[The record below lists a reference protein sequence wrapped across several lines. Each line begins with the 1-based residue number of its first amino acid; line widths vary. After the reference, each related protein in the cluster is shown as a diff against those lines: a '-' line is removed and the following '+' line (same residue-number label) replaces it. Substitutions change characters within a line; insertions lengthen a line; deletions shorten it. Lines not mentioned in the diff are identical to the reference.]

1 MAKNISTLIVGSGF
15 IASNFNKYK
24 YSIKNYEI
32 TIYAA
37 GISNSLETNKIN
49 LKREISKIKSFL
61 KKNKKKIVY
70 ISTYS
75 ILDKSRS
82 KKLYIKNKINIEKII
97 KKQSQNYLII
107 RLPEIIG
114 KNIHFNSLGD
124 YSRVN
129 HDIFKDNENYTYIGK
144 SSNLKKRIQSHLS
157 YSRSYKSN

>member
-1 MAKNISTLIVGSGF
+1 MSKNISALVVGTGF

-24 YSIKNYEI
+24 YSFKKYKIV
-32 TIYAA
+32 IYAA
-37 GISNSLETNKIN
+37 GISNSLETNKKN

-61 KKNKKKIVY
+61 KKNRKKIVY

-97 KKQSQNYLII
+97 KKQSQDYLII

-114 KNIHFNSLGD
+114 KN
-124 YSRVN
+124 
-129 HDIFKDNENYTYIGK
+129 K
-144 SSNLKKRIQSHLS
+144 NLKTLTNFFFEKINNNKSFVLFRNAKRNILS
-157 YSRSYKSN
+157 IEDAVKKSIFLIKKKL